1 MCVPEQI
8 VAIVSH
14 DLRNPLGAIELSVS
28 HLVQHFGDDPD
39 ARKSLE
45 VIRRSAAR
53 MEQSI
58 RDLLDLASIAAGTL
72 AIDAKLEHIEQI
84 LDEVVD
90 GHVPLA
96 SDRGIELTRAWDREL
111 THLACD
117 RARIIQ
123 LLSNLLDNALKFC
136 ATGDRVT
143 VGATV
148 DDTRVTIDVE
158 DTGPGIA
165 TADHARVFDPCLPV
179 GDPAKHGTGLGL
191 YIAKGIV
198 TAHRGTIE
206 LTSTSG
212 RGARFSI
219 TLPRSR

>member
-1 MCVPEQI
+1 MCTVEQI
-8 VAIVSH
+8 LAIVSH

-28 HLVQHFGDDPD
+28 SLVQHFGDDPH
-39 ARKSLE
+39 ARKSLD
-45 VIRRSAAR
+45 VIRRSTER
-53 MEQSI
+53 MERLI

-72 AIDAKLEHIEQI
+72 AIDAKPEEVELI
-84 LDEVVD
+84 LDEVVN
-90 GHVPLA
+90 GYEPLA
-96 SDRGIELTRAWDREL
+96 RDRGLELVRAWDGER
-111 THLACD
+111 THVACD

-123 LLSNLLDNALKFC
+123 LVSNLVDNALKFC
-136 ATGDRVT
+136 ATGDCVT

-165 TADHARVFDPCLPV
+165 NADRARIFDPCSSADGPR
-179 GDPAKHGTGLGL
+179 KHGMGL

-198 TAHRGTIE
+198 ISHGGTIE
-206 LTSTSG
+206 LASSSG
-212 RGARFSI
+212 RGAHFSI